1 MISFRFH
8 LVSLVAV
15 FLALGLGVLTGTTVI
30 NRGIVRQL
38 QERTDDLSGQLDGL
52 REEFAEAQAERE
64 VWSAFAEEVASPVL
78 AGRLIETPV
87 VLIKQEGTDE
97 ASIAGVRRFLEEA
110 GAEVIGP
117 LSVSGRMVLESAT
130 DREEL
135 ASIVGLDASEEPDSL
150 SAQAAALLAQRL
162 AFAPDGDQ
170 SLERLLEAGFLVSE
184 GAGLGPEVLR
194 GLGGPDQAAVVLAGG
209 PAITRLQPER
219 FLVPLV
225 DALSDDGVPVVAG
238 EPANGAEQEQ
248 PFVALLREGDVAMR
262 IATQDN
268 VDQMPGQIGLVLALE
283 DLIEG
288 VPGHYG
294 VKDGASR
301 VIPELP

>member
-52 REEFAEAQAERE
+52 REEFAEVQAERD
-64 VWSAFAEEVASPVL
+64 VWSAFAEEVAAPVL
-78 AGRLIETPV
+78 AGRLINTPV
-87 VLIKQEGTDE
+87 LMIKQEGTDE
-97 ASIAGVRRFLEEA
+97 ASIDGVRRFLEEA
-110 GAEVIGP
+110 GAEVVGP
-117 LSVSGRMVLESAT
+117 LSVSGRMVLESTT

-135 ASIVGLDASEEPDSL
+135 AAIVGLDAVEDTDSL
-150 SAQAAALLAQRL
+150 SAQAAGLLAQRL

-170 SLERLLEAGFLVSE
+170 SLEQLLDAGFLVSE
-184 GAGLGPEVLR
+184 GPGLGPEVLR
-194 GLGGPDQAAVVLAGG
+194 DLGGPEQTVVVLAGG
-209 PAITRLQPER
+209 PAITRLQPEG

-225 DALSDDGVPVVAG
+225 DALSDDGVPVAAG
-238 EPANGAEQEQ
+238 EPTDRAEQEQ
-248 PFVALLREGDVAMR
+248 PFVALLRDGEVATR

-268 VDQMPGQIGLVLALE
+268 VDQMAGQIGLVLALE
-283 DLIEG
+283 DLIGG
-288 VPGHYG
+288 VAGHYG

>member
-1 MISFRFH
+1 M
-8 LVSLVAV
+8 SLVAV

-38 QERTDDLSGQLDGL
+38 EDRTDDLSGQLDGL
-52 REEFAEAQAERE
+52 REEFAQAQAERE
-64 VWSAFAEEVASPVL
+64 VWSAFAEEVAAPVL

-97 ASIAGVRRFLEEA
+97 VSIAGVRRFLEEA
-110 GAEVIGP
+110 GAEVVGP
-117 LSVSGRMVLESAT
+117 LSVSGRMVLESTT

-135 ASIVGLDASEEPDSL
+135 AAIVGLDPSQEPDAL
-150 SAQAAALLAQRL
+150 SAEAAALLAQRL

-170 SLERLLEAGFLVSE
+170 TLERLLDAGFLVSE
-184 GAGLGPEVLR
+184 GSGLGPEVLR
-194 GLGGPDQAAVVLAGG
+194 TLGGPEQAVVVLAGG
-209 PAITRLQPER
+209 PAITRLQPEG

-225 DALSDDGVPVVAG
+225 DALSDDGVPVAAG
-238 EPANGAEQEQ
+238 EPARGAEQEQ
-248 PFVALLREGDVAMR
+248 PFVTLLRDGDVAAR

>member
-15 FLALGLGVLTGTTVI
+15 FLALGVGVLTGTTVL

-38 QERTDDLSGQLDGL
+38 QDRTDFLSGQLDGL
-52 REEFAEAQAERE
+52 REEFEQAQEDKE
-64 VWSAFAEEVASPVL
+64 VWSALGEEVAAPVL
-78 AGRLIETPV
+78 AGRLAETRV
-87 VLIKQEGTDE
+87 VMIKQEGTDE

-117 LSVSGRMVLESAT
+117 ISVSGRMVLESAAE
-130 DREEL
+130 REEL
-135 ASIVGLDASEEPDSL
+135 AAIVGLDASEEPDSL

-170 SLERLLEAGFLVSE
+170 SLERLLDAGFLISE
-184 GAGLGPEVLR
+184 GSGLGPEELR
-194 GLGGPDQAAVVLAGG
+194 ALGGPDQTVVVLAGG
-209 PAITRLQPER
+209 PPSTRLQPER

-225 DALSDDGVPVVAG
+225 DALSGDGVPVAAG
-238 EPANGAEQEQ
+238 EPTNGEEQEP
-248 PFVALLREGDVAMR
+248 PFVTLLRDGDVATR

-268 VDQMPGQIGLVLALE
+268 VDQVPGQISLVLALE
-283 DLIEG
+283 DLIRG